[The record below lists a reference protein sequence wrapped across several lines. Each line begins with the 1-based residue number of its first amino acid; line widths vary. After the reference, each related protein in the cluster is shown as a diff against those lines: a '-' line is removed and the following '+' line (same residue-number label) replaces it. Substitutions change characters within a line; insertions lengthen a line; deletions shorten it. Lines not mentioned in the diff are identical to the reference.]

1 MILKRNNEYINFSRD
16 AAPDKSPARRR
27 HFQTAARGFAVAGGF
42 SVFINRPSFKPLPV
56 FILFAATFQNRIPAQ
71 ILKTDIFM
79 FLRINASDA
88 LNRYYGYSRLFRFF
102 YDVFPVQNKRY
113 SGFHCHSPYLVFF

>member
-1 MILKRNNEYINFSRD
+1 MNVSTFPGTPRRINPR
-16 AAPDKSPARRR
+16 P
-27 HFQTAARGFAVAGGF
+27 AGGISKPLPAALPLQAVF